1 MSKQWYENWFDSPY
15 YHKLYFD
22 RDEHEA
28 SMFIENLI
36 RYLQPESPSFML
48 DVACGKGRHARTL
61 ASYHHFV
68 TGIDIS
74 PQSIAY
80 ASQYNSDLLEFLEH
94 DMRLTF
100 RINYYKYAFN
110 LFTSFGYFDSHRKNE
125 DTLRTIYQS
134 LQPGGIFIFDYLNA
148 AYIAKHLVPNDEKI
162 IDGTRFL
169 IKRYQTD
176 FHFIK
181 QIQIEDATLAIP
193 LLFEEKVASYNKA
206 ALELIFEKVG
216 FTIKAVFGN
225 YSLHPFDEAT
235 SPRVIIIA
243 EKYLV

>member
-22 RDEHEA
+22 RDEQEA
-28 SMFIENLI
+28 SAFITNLI
-36 RYLQPESPSFML
+36 QHLQPASPSFML

-61 ASYHHFV
+61 ASFNHFV

-100 RINYYKYAFN
+100 RINYYNYVFN
-110 LFTSFGYFDSHRKNE
+110 LFTSFGYFDTHRKNE

-134 LQPGGIFIFDYLNA
+134 LKPGGIFVFDYLNA
-148 AYIAKHLVPNDEKI
+148 AYTASKLVPADEKI

-169 IKRYQTD
+169 IKRYKTS
-176 FHFIK
+176 FHFVK
-181 QIQIEDATLAIP
+181 QIQIEDQALAMP
-193 LLFEEKVASYNKA
+193 LLFEEKVASYTKND
-206 ALELIFEKVG
+206 FEAMFTKIGFKVQA
-216 FTIKAVFGN
+216 IFGN
-225 YSLHPFDEAT
+225 YKLEEFEEAQ
-235 SPRVIIIA
+235 SPRVIIVA
-243 EKYLV
+243 QK